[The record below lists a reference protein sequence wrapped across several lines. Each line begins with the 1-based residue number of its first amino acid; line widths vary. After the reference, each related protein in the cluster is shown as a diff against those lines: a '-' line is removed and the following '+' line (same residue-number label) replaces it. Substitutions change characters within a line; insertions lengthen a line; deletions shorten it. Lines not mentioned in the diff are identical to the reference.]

1 MWEKLKKII
10 SCVIAAAVTVSMLGY
25 MTDLLERKDS
35 DLKYQDFFDQDE
47 EFDVLFMGTSHV
59 INAVYPME
67 LWKDYGIVSYN
78 FGGHSNQFAT
88 TYWVM
93 ENALDYTK
101 PKLMVIDCLTLS
113 GAWKC
118 SDIFSYMHLSLD
130 AFPLSVTKVRAVWD
144 LLDDPVLQ
152 EAIDNGKARESDE
165 PRTKIGL
172 LWDYSAYHSRWNE
185 VKESDFNPVPQKE
198 KGAESR
204 INLVQAGFNK
214 IPREKKIE
222 GGTVG
227 EEYLFRMIEDCQKRN
242 IEVLLTYLP
251 FPAGEGQ
258 QMEANRV
265 YDIAEKYGVDYI
277 NFLDLDIVNYGVD
290 CFDANSH
297 LNPSGARKV
306 TKYLGQYITE
316 HYGIEDKRSN
326 ADYEFWNTDY
336 SEYEAMKDS
345 NIKAQSSIVNYPML
359 LSGDKVNVIIEVRN
373 KDIFKNQLMLNLF
386 RNMGVNTDELGDNTD
401 IILIK
406 NGGEKAWVFN
416 DFKASGGSADTEL
429 GRIYISGERN
439 GYYDIMLNERKIFE
453 GNSSEN
459 NCMKIAVYRSGELID
474 NVKFVYSVN
483 PETTIVNVASVER

>member
-1 MWEKLKKII
+1 
-10 SCVIAAAVTVSMLGY
+10 
-25 MTDLLERKDS
+25 
-35 DLKYQDFFDQDE
+35 
-47 EFDVLFMGTSHV
+47 
-59 INAVYPME
+59 
-67 LWKDYGIVSYN
+67 
-78 FGGHSNQFAT
+78 
-88 TYWVM
+88 
-93 ENALDYTK
+93 
-101 PKLMVIDCLTLS
+101 
-113 GAWKC
+113 
-118 SDIFSYMHLSLD
+118 
-130 AFPLSVTKVRAVWD
+130 
-144 LLDDPVLQ
+144 
-152 EAIDNGKARESDE
+152 
-165 PRTKIGL
+165 
-172 LWDYSAYHSRWNE
+172 
-185 VKESDFNPVPQKE
+185 
-198 KGAESR
+198 
-204 INLVQAGFNK
+204 
-214 IPREKKIE
+214 
-222 GGTVG
+222 
-227 EEYLFRMIEDCQKRN
+227 MIEDCQKRN

-277 NFLDLDIVNYGVD
+277 NFLDLDTVNYGVD

-316 HYGIEDKRSN
+316 HYDIEDKRSN
-326 ADYEFWNTDY
+326 ADYEFWDTDY

-359 LSGDKVNVIIEVRN
+359 LSGDKINVIIEVRN

-406 NGGEKAWVFN
+406 NGGEK
-416 DFKASGGSADTEL
+416 
-429 GRIYISGERN
+429 
-439 GYYDIMLNERKIFE
+439 IFE
-453 GNSSEN
+453 GNISEN